1 MATTAA
7 PGGISGMTERQKSL
21 AFFTLI
27 TALVLEIVDVT
38 IINTAL
44 PAMQADFAARGQDLG
59 GSTAQWIA
67 AGYSLAF
74 GLLLI
79 LGGRLGDLFGGRA
92 MFLAGVAGFTLA
104 SVLCGVAA
112 DPQLLIAARV
122 AQGAAGAVMAP
133 QVMAVIQI
141 LYDPVERIGRLAWF
155 GVIGGLAGIAGPV
168 IGGLLISADIAGL
181 GWRTVF
187 LINLPIGLAALAAG
201 WRFLP
206 RGAQHK
212 GGRID
217 VAGTLAFGIALAA
230 MLVPLVRGEH
240 GGLDRGSALLL
251 GLSPFLLWAAWRGL
265 VRRAA
270 AGRPVI
276 LDPALLDDG
285 LFRTGA
291 LIGLVF
297 AAANTGFLFVFAHA
311 LQSRLGYTPLQTG
324 LIHIPFSAGVML
336 GMGFLGRRYL
346 ARMGKWLLVGAAFA
360 LFVADIATF
369 GWIAA
374 GGPGL
379 GLLLPALLLAG
390 VGMGTMSGPVSPIAL
405 ARVDRRHA
413 GAASGILKT
422 VLQMGGAFGIALVGS
437 AYFALGGPDPAG
449 GPEGVLAALGVILLL
464 LGGCLVLALSLPSV
478 IFAPAAPSQAP
489 QTR

>member
-1 MATTAA
+1 MAQSIA
-7 PGGISGMTERQKSL
+7 GMTERQKSL

-27 TALVLEIVDVT
+27 IALVLEIVDVT

-59 GSTAQWIA
+59 GGAAQWIA

-74 GLLLI
+74 GLLLV
-79 LGGRLGDLFGGRA
+79 LGGRLGDIFGGRA

-112 DPQLLIAARV
+112 DPTLLIAARV
-122 AQGAAGAVMAP
+122 GQGAAGAIMAP

-155 GVIGGLAGIAGPV
+155 GVIGGLAGIAGP
-168 IGGLLISADIAGL
+168 ILGGLLIAADIAGL
-181 GWRTVF
+181 GWRAVF
-187 LINLPIGLAALAAG
+187 LINLPIGLAALVAG

-206 RGAQHK
+206 REVTHK

-217 VAGTLAFGIALAA
+217 VVGTLAFGAALAA
-230 MLVPLVRGEH
+230 MLVPLVQGEH
-240 GGLDRGSALLL
+240 AGFDTASLVLLCA
-251 GLSPFLLWAAWRGL
+251 SPLLLWAAWAGL
-265 VRRAA
+265 NRRAR

-276 LDPALLDDG
+276 FDPELMADP

-291 LIGLVF
+291 LIGLIF
-297 AAANTGFLFVFAHA
+297 SAANTGFLFVFAHA
-311 LQSRLGYTPLQTG
+311 LQSRLGYSPLQTG
-324 LIHIPFSAGVML
+324 LVHIPFSAGVML

-346 ARMGKWLLVGAAFA
+346 ARAGKWMLVCSSALLIFAYSGA
-360 LFVADIATF
+360 LV
-369 GWIAA
+369 WIAA

-379 GLLLPALLLAG
+379 ALLLPALLLSG
-390 VGMGTMSGPVSPIAL
+390 VGMGTLSGPVSPVAL

-422 VLQMGGAFGIALVGS
+422 VLQMGSAFGIALVGS
-437 AYFALGGPDPAG
+437 AYFTLGGPDATLGTG
-449 GPEGVLAALGVILLL
+449 GMLAAIAVIVVLLA
-464 LGGCLVLALSLPSV
+464 GCFALALSLPSR
-478 IFAPAAPSQAP
+478 IFEQ
-489 QTR
+489 RN

>member
-1 MATTAA
+1 MTSPTIA
-7 PGGISGMTERQKSL
+7 GMTERQKSL

-59 GSTAQWIA
+59 GSAAQWIA

-92 MFLAGVAGFTLA
+92 MFLTGVAGFTVA
-104 SVLCGVAA
+104 SALCGMAA

-122 AQGAAGAVMAP
+122 MQGAAGAVMAP

-155 GVIGGLAGIAGPV
+155 GVIGGLAGIAGPI

-187 LINLPIGLAALAAG
+187 LINLPIGIAAFVAG
-201 WRFLP
+201 WRYLP
-206 RGAQHK
+206 REVAHK

-217 VAGTLAFGIALAA
+217 VIGTLAFGAALAA
-230 MLVPLVRGEH
+230 MLFPLVRGEH
-240 GGLDRGSALLL
+240 AGLDTGSLLL
-251 GLSPFLLWAAWRGL
+251 LAASPFLMWAAWRGL
-265 VRRAA
+265 VGRAR

-276 LDPALLDDG
+276 FPPELIHNR

-297 AAANTGFLFVFAHA
+297 SAANTGFLFVFAHA
-311 LQSRLGYTPLQTG
+311 LQSRLGYSPLQTG
-324 LIHIPFSAGVML
+324 LVHIPFSAGVMI

-346 ARMGKWLLVGAAFA
+346 AKAGKWVMVCASLALVVSNSAAFA
-360 LFVADIATF
+360 
-369 GWIAA
+369 WIAW

-379 GLLLPALLLAG
+379 PLLLPALLLAG
-390 VGMGTMSGPVSPIAL
+390 VGMGTLSGPVSPVAL
-405 ARVDRRHA
+405 ARVDRSHA

-422 VLQMGGAFGIALVGS
+422 VLQMGSAFGIALVGS
-437 AYFALGGPDPAG
+437 AYFALGGPVAALGPG
-449 GPEGVLAALGVILLL
+449 GVYAALGVILVLL
-464 LGGCLVLALSLPSV
+464 AGCLALALSLPDQ
-478 IFAPAAPSQAP
+478 IFAPQPSSQAA
-489 QTR
+489 

>member
-1 MATTAA
+1 
-7 PGGISGMTERQKSL
+7 
-21 AFFTLI
+21 
-27 TALVLEIVDVT
+27 
-38 IINTAL
+38 
-44 PAMQADFAARGQDLG
+44 
-59 GSTAQWIA
+59 
-67 AGYSLAF
+67 
-74 GLLLI
+74 
-79 LGGRLGDLFGGRA
+79 
-92 MFLAGVAGFTLA
+92 
-104 SVLCGVAA
+104 
-112 DPQLLIAARV
+112 
-122 AQGAAGAVMAP
+122 
-133 QVMAVIQI
+133 
-141 LYDPVERIGRLAWF
+141 
-155 GVIGGLAGIAGPV
+155 
-168 IGGLLISADIAGL
+168 
-181 GWRTVF
+181 
-187 LINLPIGLAALAAG
+187 
-201 WRFLP
+201 
-206 RGAQHK
+206 
-212 GGRID
+212 
-217 VAGTLAFGIALAA
+217 
-230 MLVPLVRGEH
+230 
-240 GGLDRGSALLL
+240 
-251 GLSPFLLWAAWRGL
+251 
-265 VRRAA
+265 
-270 AGRPVI
+270 
-276 LDPALLDDG
+276 
-285 LFRTGA
+285 
-291 LIGLVF
+291 
-297 AAANTGFLFVFAHA
+297 

>member
-1 MATTAA
+1 
-7 PGGISGMTERQKSL
+7 MTERQKSL

-44 PAMQADFAARGQDLG
+44 PAMQADFAARGQPFG
-59 GSTAQWIA
+59 GSAAQWIA

-74 GLLLI
+74 GLLLL

-92 MFLAGVAGFTLA
+92 MFLTGVAGFTSA
-104 SVLCGVAA
+104 SVLCGVAG

-122 AQGAAGAVMAP
+122 AQGAAGAIMAP

-155 GVIGGLAGIAGPV
+155 GVIGGLAGIAGPI

-187 LINLPIGLAALAAG
+187 LINLPIGLAALVAG
-201 WRFLP
+201 WRYLP
-206 RGAQHK
+206 REVEHK

-217 VAGTLAFGIALAA
+217 VIGTLAFGAALAA

-240 GGLDRGSALLL
+240 AGFDGASMALLAA
-251 GLSPFLLWAAWRGL
+251 SPFVMWAAWRGL
-265 VRRAA
+265 VRRAH

-276 LDPALLDDG
+276 LDPALLDDS
-285 LFRTGA
+285 LFRTAA
-291 LIGLVF
+291 LIGLIF

-311 LQSRLGYTPLQTG
+311 MQSRLGYSPLETG
-324 LIHIPFSAGVML
+324 LVHIPFSAGVMI
-336 GMGFLGRRYL
+336 GMGFLGRKYL
-346 ARMGKWLLVGAAFA
+346 AQMGKWVMVYASVALLVANGATLA
-360 LFVADIATF
+360 
-369 GWIAA
+369 WIASD
-374 GGPGL
+374 GPGL
-379 GLLLPALLLAG
+379 ALLLPALLLAG
-390 VGMGTMSGPVSPIAL
+390 IGMGTLSGPVTPVAL
-405 ARVDRRHA
+405 ARVERRHA

-437 AYFALGGPDPAG
+437 GYFALGGPDATAG
-449 GPEGVLAALGVILLL
+449 AAGIYAAIAVIVVLLL
-464 LGGCLVLALSLPSV
+464 VCLGLALSLPGE
-478 IFAPAAPSQAP
+478 IFAPVAPSQEG
-489 QTR
+489 

>member
-1 MATTAA
+1 
-7 PGGISGMTERQKSL
+7 MTERQKSL

-44 PAMQADFAARGQDLG
+44 PAMQADFAARGQPFG
-59 GSTAQWIA
+59 GSAAQWIA

-74 GLLLI
+74 GLLLL

-92 MFLAGVAGFTLA
+92 MFLTGVAGFTSA
-104 SVLCGVAA
+104 SVLCGVAG

-122 AQGAAGAVMAP
+122 AQGAAGAIMAP

-155 GVIGGLAGIAGPV
+155 GVIGGLAGIAGPI

-187 LINLPIGLAALAAG
+187 LINLPIGLAALVAG
-201 WRFLP
+201 WGYLP
-206 RGAQHK
+206 REVEHK

-217 VAGTLAFGIALAA
+217 VIGTLAFGAALAA

-240 GGLDRGSALLL
+240 AGFDGASMALLAA
-251 GLSPFLLWAAWRGL
+251 SPFVMWAAWRGL
-265 VRRAA
+265 VRRAH

-276 LDPALLDDG
+276 LDPALLDDS
-285 LFRTGA
+285 LFRTAA
-291 LIGLVF
+291 LIGLIF

-311 LQSRLGYTPLQTG
+311 MQSRLGYSPLETG
-324 LIHIPFSAGVML
+324 LVHIPFSAGVMI
-336 GMGFLGRRYL
+336 GMGFLGRKYL
-346 ARMGKWLLVGAAFA
+346 AQMGKWVMVYASVALLVANGATLA
-360 LFVADIATF
+360 
-369 GWIAA
+369 WIASD
-374 GGPGL
+374 GPGL
-379 GLLLPALLLAG
+379 ALLLPALLLAG
-390 VGMGTMSGPVSPIAL
+390 IGMGTLSGPVTPVAL
-405 ARVDRRHA
+405 ARVERRHA

-437 AYFALGGPDPAG
+437 AYFALGGPDATAG
-449 GPEGVLAALGVILLL
+449 AAGIYAAIAVIVVLLL
-464 LGGCLVLALSLPSV
+464 VCLGLALSLPGE
-478 IFAPAAPSQAP
+478 IFAPVAPSQEG
-489 QTR
+489 

>member
-1 MATTAA
+1 MANDIA
-7 PGGISGMTERQKSL
+7 GMTERQKSL

-59 GSTAQWIA
+59 GDTAQWIA

-92 MFLAGVAGFTLA
+92 MFLAGVGGFTVA
-104 SVLCGVAA
+104 SALCGMAS
-112 DPQLLIAARV
+112 DPGLLVAARV
-122 AQGAAGAVMAP
+122 LQGAAGAIMAP

-155 GVIGGLAGIAGPV
+155 GVIGGLAGIAGP
-168 IGGLLISADIAGL
+168 ILGGLLIAADIAGL

-206 RGAQHK
+206 REVAHK

-217 VAGTLAFGIALAA
+217 VIGTLSFGAALAA
-230 MLVPLVRGEH
+230 MLFPLVRGEH
-240 GGLDRGSALLL
+240 VGMDTASMALLAA
-251 GLSPFLLWAAWRGL
+251 SPLLMWAAWRGL
-265 VRRAA
+265 VRRAG

-276 LDPALLDDG
+276 FDPELLHDG

-297 AAANTGFLFVFAHA
+297 SAANTGFLFVFAHA
-311 LQSRLGYTPLQTG
+311 LQSRLGYSPLQTG
-324 LIHIPFSAGVML
+324 LVHIPFSAAVMV

-346 ARMGKWLLVGAAFA
+346 ARAGKWVMVCAALALLVADSAA
-360 LFVADIATF
+360 L
-369 GWIAA
+369 GWIAL
-374 GGPGL
+374 GGHDL
-379 GLLLPALLLAG
+379 FLLLPALLLAG
-390 VGMGTMSGPVSPIAL
+390 VGMGTLSGPVSPVAL

-422 VLQMGGAFGIALVGS
+422 VLQMGSAFGIALVGS
-437 AYFALGGPDPAG
+437 AYFALRGPVAGAGAG
-449 GPEGVLAALGVILLL
+449 GVYAALAVILVLL
-464 LGGCLVLALSLPSV
+464 VVCLVLALLLPAR
-478 IFAPAAPSQAP
+478 IFAPEPSSKAA
-489 QTR
+489 QTG